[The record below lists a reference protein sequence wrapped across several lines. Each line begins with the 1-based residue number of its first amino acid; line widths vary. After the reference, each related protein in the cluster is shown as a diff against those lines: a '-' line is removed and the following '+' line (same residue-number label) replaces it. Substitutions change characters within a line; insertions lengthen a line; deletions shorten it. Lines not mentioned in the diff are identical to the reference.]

1 MSESAVMEIVVDD
14 VSEAVWEEITRDLM
28 DVETSPNLM
37 LPPDSCQGAEGCGVG
52 ACCDLNDTGH
62 CT

>member
-1 MSESAVMEIVVDD
+1 MEIVVDD